1 MCCSWVL
8 HPVSSLD
15 NPLSTAEHG
24 NMLLPSR
31 AVLPGCH
38 PRGER
43 LRLLQMFA
51 QPVRE
56 EKPLLGY
63 LEGSEDVVAG

>member
-1 MCCSWVL
+1 M
-8 HPVSSLD
+8 
-15 NPLSTAEHG
+15 
-24 NMLLPSR
+24 
-31 AVLPGCH
+31 LPGCH

-56 EKPLLGY
+56 ENLLLGC
-63 LEGSEDVVAG
+63 LGGPEDVGAR